1 MSKRTE
7 FSISLKL
14 LADNFKAGLGKVQ
27 TQLNNF
33 KKTLITAFASLGAI
47 DIGKQLVRAGAEFE
61 DAMARVNA
69 VSKASTN
76 ELKAMRDEAM
86 KLGRDTKY
94 TATEAANAL
103 EQLVRNGLQPLAAQ
117 KALSGTLQLAQS
129 QAISLQEAAD
139 IATTAMNGFGK
150 SADDLGHIND
160 VLAATASNTATNV
173 LELFEAL
180 KIAAPVATAAGVSME
195 ETMAVLG
202 QLANKGFRGSEA
214 GTGLKQIILALA
226 SQTPEAQKVAEKYG
240 FAVDETRIKTK
251 GLIAVLKE
259 LSKSGIGNSM
269 ADLGDYFNKLGAPK
283 GAAILGD
290 TDMLDEL
297 YSTIANSQG
306 EAARMF
312 EEGIGAWEK
321 AYKTLKSVWE
331 NTQIKVFD
339 GGKKIFTE
347 PLNILAEFIRRIQD
361 LPTVATAAFGVLS
374 TKIGS
379 IFQKTRKELDSIAEK
394 QFGERLLK
402 AQNAHQNASIAHAA
416 TNVASGIQLNPSVK
430 DGYIQLQRELQGL
443 TTRFDMNTKYGIV
456 LKKALNDLNV
466 IVNASRTDTKKYQ
479 KALGDLT
486 VQMQT
491 LGNKARHTRLDVISN
506 QMQNIQRTTTTVG
519 GTIQGMFTKLGTGL
533 KTFGANIL
541 NFFGGWIGVTMTLV
555 TAIGTYLVSA
565 FRKTT
570 EAVRNANKTMDEAV
584 KKNQDLDTSFI
595 NLVKILRNTEQSSA
609 SWQAAMSKLKREYP
623 DLLEKLH
630 LEQISV
636 NQSAQEYAKLR
647 DRIKEVIDW
656 QKQYNMVEAALKAK
670 KTIVD
675 NVDNAFF
682 HSSGGKGQLRSF
694 AKRVDANKS
703 EAELEIGLV
712 GLETEV
718 KNIMSQYGKVSNS
731 DLKNQLIDAFS
742 NYLKTSEGIVTPLAK
757 KYAESFANDYVKRF
771 EDNGDKIIGYNKI
784 IDNKQDAPK
793 TTEDIDKL
801 IKNTTDAFALEREK
815 LTQKAD
821 AQGWDKNKLNSEI
834 ASVASKLVDE
844 LTDSL
849 QKMTYT
855 DKKGDK
861 KNALDYAKNQQS
873 YQSLLQQSRLN
884 AKVGLSD
891 GEKKLNNAQEQY
903 ASAIG
908 FATRQ
913 LELGYIDELEFNKKK
928 LTALQNLINSYET
941 NDDIVALSS
950 DTYKDLINQQNSLI
964 KTIKEQEEA
973 AERAKENERQ
983 SKAFEKKSDRIEKDY
998 TNIIEG
1004 RGKEKINKWDYFNFD
1019 SSDEGKTKAQEI
1031 KLDYLKNQLNELRE
1045 LRSNI
1050 SDEEIEKAKSLNNVA
1065 SQELISWVDKL
1076 DEGILKLGEHVTS
1089 LEDAFKITKAREELK
1104 QLKKEIGEG
1113 LYEGVKESF
1122 GAISQLGDIISSFEN
1137 FGEMNAFEQ
1146 FTLLTD
1152 SIFST
1157 IDTIKGLMDTW
1168 QSLNELLELFGLKR
1182 QALQTIES
1190 SSAAANIA
1198 AVQGEAAAVVAAEA
1212 EKTAAITTAQAE
1224 QTAVNMAAKSLQI
1237 KAAQT
1242 AMAAE
1247 ATAAFAA
1254 IPFVGPAL
1262 AAAQIAEMQ
1271 ALIAAAAA
1279 LPAFANGGIV
1289 GGTKYVGDQ
1298 NLARVN
1304 SGEMIMNGTQQ
1315 KHLWDAISKNKL
1327 GGNTLGGKVE
1337 FEISGQ
1343 KLKGVLNNYDKKIS
1357 KVK

>member
-14 LADNFKAGLGKVQ
+14 LSEQFKNGLGKVQ

-69 VSKASTN
+69 VSKASTT

-150 SADDLGHIND
+150 SADDLGRIND

-180 KIAAPVATAAGVSME
+180 KVAAPVATAAGVSME

-240 FAVDETRIKTK
+240 FAVDETTLKTK

-290 TDMLDEL
+290 TNMLDEL
-297 YSTIANSQG
+297 YQTIANSQG

-321 AYKTLKSVWE
+321 AYKTLISVWE
-331 NTQIKVFD
+331 NTQIKVFE

-361 LPTVATAAFGVLS
+361 IPTVATAAFGILA
-374 TKIGS
+374 TKIGT
-379 IFQKTRKELDSIAEK
+379 IFSRTRKELDDIAEK
-394 QFGERLLK
+394 QFGDKLLK
-402 AQNAHQNASIAHAA
+402 NQNAYQNASIAHAA
-416 TNVASGIQLNPSVK
+416 TNAASGIQLNPNIK

-443 TTRFDMNTKYGIV
+443 TTKFDMNTKYGIV

-486 VQMQT
+486 LQMQA
-491 LGNKARHTRLDVISN
+491 LSNKARHTNIDVIAN
-506 QMQNIQRTTTTVG
+506 NMKNLQRTSTTVG
-519 GTIQGMFTKLGTGL
+519 GTIQGVFTKLGAGL
-533 KTFGANIL
+533 KSFGTSVL
-541 NFFGGWIGVTMTLV
+541 NLFGGWIGVAMTLA
-555 TAIGTYLVSA
+555 TTIGTYLVSA
-565 FRKTT
+565 FRKSS
-570 EAVRNANKTMDEAV
+570 EAVRTANKTMDEAI
-584 KKNQDLDTSFI
+584 KKNQDLDSSFI
-595 NLVKILRNTEQSSA
+595 NLVKILRNAEQSSA
-609 SWQAAMSKLKREYP
+609 TWQAAMSKLKREYP
-623 DLLEKLH
+623 ELLDKLH

-647 DRIKEVIDW
+647 DRIKEVIEW
-656 QKQYNMVEAALKAK
+656 QKQYNMVEAAMKAK

-675 NVDNAFF
+675 KLDDVFF
-682 HSSGGKGQLRSF
+682 HSSGGKGQLKSF
-694 AKRVDANKS
+694 SKRVDSNKS
-703 EAELEIGLV
+703 DVEIEIGLV

-742 NYLKTSEGIVTPLAK
+742 NYLKTSEGVVTPLAK
-757 KYAESFANDYVKRF
+757 KYAESFANDYLKRF
-771 EDNGDKIIGYNKI
+771 EKDGDKIIGYNRI
-784 IDNKQDAPK
+784 IDNKQEVPK
-793 TTEDIDKL
+793 TTEDVDKL
-801 IKNTTDAFALEREK
+801 ISNATDKYALEREK
-815 LTQKAD
+815 ITQRAD
-821 AQGWDKNKLNSEI
+821 AEGWDKGRLKSEL
-834 ASVASKLVDE
+834 ASSAKSILEE
-844 LTDSL
+844 LTKQL
-849 QKMTYT
+849 QDTSYT

-861 KNALDYAKNQQS
+861 QNALDYAKNQQG
-873 YQSLLQQSRLN
+873 YQSLIQQSKLGTKLDLN
-884 AKVGLSD
+884 SD
-891 GEKKLNNAQEQY
+891 EKQIKNAHEQY
-903 ASAIG
+903 TSALE
-908 FATRQ
+908 FAARL
-913 LELGYIDELEFNKKK
+913 LEYGYIDEMEYNKKK
-928 LTALQNLINSYET
+928 LSAIQSLINSYET
-941 NDDIVALSS
+941 NGDVSVLSTQ
-950 DTYKDLINQQNSLI
+950 TYKDLIEQQKSLI
-964 KTIKEQEEA
+964 KTLSEQEKES
-973 AERAKENERQ
+973 EKAKEDARQ
-983 SKAFEKKSDRIEKDY
+983 SKAFDKKNDRIGKDY

-1004 RGKEKINKWDYFNFD
+1004 RGAEKINKWDYLDFD
-1019 SSDEGKTKAQEI
+1019 SADEGKQKEDEI
-1031 KLDYLKNQLNELRE
+1031 RLDYLKEQVNDLRQ
-1045 LRSNI
+1045 LRSSI
-1050 SDEEIEKAKSLNNVA
+1050 SDEEIEKAKQLNDVA
-1065 SQELISWVDKL
+1065 SQELINWVDKL
-1076 DEGILKLGEHVTS
+1076 DDGIIKLSEHITS
-1089 LEDAFKITKAREELK
+1089 LEDSLRLEQAKEEIKKLR
-1104 QLKKEIGEG
+1104 KEIGEQT
-1113 LYEGVKESF
+1113 YESVKDTF
-1122 GAISQLGDIISSFEN
+1122 GAISSLGDTISSFAD
-1137 FGEMNAFEQ
+1137 FGEMNGWEQ
-1146 FTLLTD
+1146 FQLITD
-1152 SIFST
+1152 SILNT
-1157 IDTIKGLMDTW
+1157 IDTIKGLIDSWTL
-1168 QSLNELLELFGLKR
+1168 LNEMLDSFGAKRTALE
-1182 QALQTIES
+1182 AIETG
-1190 SSAAANIA
+1190 AAAKNIA

-1212 EKTAAITTAQAE
+1212 EKTAAYTTALGT
-1224 QTAVNMAAKSLQI
+1224 QTAANVAAKVTQI
-1237 KAAQT
+1237 KAAQI

-1247 ATAAFAA
+1247 STAAYAA
-1254 IPFVGPAL
+1254 IPFAGVGL

-1271 ALIAAAAA
+1271 ALIAAAAT

-1289 GGTKYVGDQ
+1289 GGTKYYGDQ

-1304 SGEMIMNGTQQ
+1304 SGEMILNGTQQ
-1315 KHLWDAISKNKL
+1315 KHLWNAISKNSL
-1327 GGNTLGGKVE
+1327 GSSLGGKVE

-1343 KLKGVLNNYDKKIS
+1343 KLKGVLNNYDRKIS

>member
-14 LADNFKAGLGKVQ
+14 LSEQFKNGLGKVQ

-69 VSKASTN
+69 VSKASTT

-150 SADDLGHIND
+150 SADDLGRIND

-180 KIAAPVATAAGVSME
+180 KVAAPVATAAGVSME

-240 FAVDETRIKTK
+240 FAVDETTIKIK

-290 TDMLDEL
+290 TNMLDEL
-297 YSTIANSQG
+297 YQTIANSQG

-321 AYKTLKSVWE
+321 AYKTLISVWE
-331 NTQIKVFD
+331 NTQIKVFE

-361 LPTVATAAFGVLS
+361 IPTVATAAFGILA
-374 TKIGS
+374 TKIGT
-379 IFQKTRKELDSIAEK
+379 IFSRTRKELDDIAEK
-394 QFGERLLK
+394 QFGDKLLK
-402 AQNAHQNASIAHAA
+402 NQNAFQNASIAHAA
-416 TNVASGIQLNPSVK
+416 TNAASGIQLNPNIK

-443 TTRFDMNTKYGIV
+443 TTKFDMNTKYGIV

-486 VQMQT
+486 LQMQA
-491 LGNKARHTRLDVISN
+491 LSNKARHTNIDVIAN
-506 QMQNIQRTTTTVG
+506 NMKNLQRTSTTVG
-519 GTIQGMFTKLGTGL
+519 GTIQGVIKKIGTGL
-533 KTFGANIL
+533 STLGTSIL
-541 NFFGGWIGVTMTLV
+541 NFFGGWVGVIMTLA
-555 TAIGTYLVSA
+555 TTIGTYLVSA
-565 FRKTT
+565 WRKST
-570 EAVRNANKTMDEAV
+570 EAVRNAQKTMSEAIDN
-584 KKNQDLDTSFI
+584 NQKLDSSFVSLI
-595 NLVKILRNTEQSSA
+595 NVLRQNEQSSIA
-609 SWQAAMSKLKREYP
+609 WQAAIAKLKREYP
-623 DLLEKLH
+623 ELLEKLH

-647 DRIKEVIDW
+647 DRIKEVIEW
-656 QKQYNMVEAALKAK
+656 QKQYNLYDAAMKAREEMLDTFFTNETALKHNEFKDAERRFTGNLERNGYTKDEAK
-670 KTIVD
+670 FIGTVI
-675 NVDNAFF
+675 
-682 HSSGGKGQLRSF
+682 KGEMQAGIANGLRGADLQSHL
-694 AKRVDANKS
+694 KGVIEK
-703 EAELEIGLV
+703 LV
-712 GLETEV
+712 QG
-718 KNIMSQYGKVSNS
+718 NDKV
-731 DLKNQLIDAFS
+731 
-742 NYLKTSEGIVTPLAK
+742 LA
-757 KYAESFANDYVKRF
+757 YAESWAREYTNSF
-771 EDNGDKIIGYNKI
+771 EYSDVAKAFDNIGKKYLTKPE
-784 IDNKQDAPK
+784 DVK
-793 TTEDIDKL
+793 TTEDVDKL
-801 IKNTTDAFALEREK
+801 ISNATDKYALEREK
-815 LTQKAD
+815 ITQRAD
-821 AQGWDKNKLNSEI
+821 AEGWDKGRLKSEL
-834 ASVASKLVDE
+834 ASSAKSILEE
-844 LTDSL
+844 LTKQL
-849 QKMTYT
+849 QDTSYT

-861 KNALDYAKNQQS
+861 QNALDYAKNQQG
-873 YQSLLQQSRLN
+873 YQSLIQQSKLGTKLDLSSDEKQIKN
-884 AKVGLSD
+884 AH
-891 GEKKLNNAQEQY
+891 EQY
-903 ASAIG
+903 TSALE
-908 FATRQ
+908 FAARL
-913 LELGYIDELEFNKKK
+913 LEYGYIDEMEYNKKK
-928 LTALQNLINSYET
+928 LSAIQSLINSYET
-941 NDDIVALSS
+941 NGDVSVLSTQ
-950 DTYKDLINQQNSLI
+950 TYKDLIEQQKSLI
-964 KTIKEQEEA
+964 KTLSEQEKES
-973 AERAKENERQ
+973 EKAKEDARQ
-983 SKAFEKKSDRIEKDY
+983 SKAFEKKNDRIGKDY

-1004 RGKEKINKWDYFNFD
+1004 RGAEKINKWDYLDFD
-1019 SSDEGKTKAQEI
+1019 SADEGKQKEDEI
-1031 KLDYLKNQLNELRE
+1031 RLDYLKEQVNDLRQ
-1045 LRSNI
+1045 LRSSI
-1050 SDEEIEKAKSLNNVA
+1050 SDEEIEKAKQLNDVA
-1065 SQELISWVDKL
+1065 SQELINWVDKL
-1076 DEGILKLGEHVTS
+1076 DDGIIKLSEHITS
-1089 LEDAFKITKAREELK
+1089 LEDSLRLEQAKEEIKKLR
-1104 QLKKEIGEG
+1104 KEIGEQT
-1113 LYEGVKESF
+1113 YESVKDTF
-1122 GAISQLGDIISSFEN
+1122 GAISSLGDTISSFAD
-1137 FGEMNAFEQ
+1137 FGEMNGWEQ
-1146 FTLLTD
+1146 FQLITD
-1152 SIFST
+1152 SILNT
-1157 IDTIKGLMDTW
+1157 IDTIKGLIDSWTL
-1168 QSLNELLELFGLKR
+1168 LNEMLDLFGAKR
-1182 QALQTIES
+1182 TALEAIETG
-1190 SSAAANIA
+1190 AAAKNIA
-1198 AVQGEAAAVVAAEA
+1198 AVQAEAAAVVAAEA
-1212 EKTAAITTAQAE
+1212 EKTAAITTAQAT
-1224 QTAVNMAAKSLQI
+1224 QTAVNLTAKALQI
-1237 KAAQT
+1237 KAAQI

-1247 ATAAFAA
+1247 STAAYAA
-1254 IPFVGPAL
+1254 IPFAGVGL

-1271 ALIAAAAA
+1271 ALITAAAA

-1289 GGTKYVGDQ
+1289 GGTKYIGDQ

-1315 KHLWDAISKNKL
+1315 KHLWDAISNNRL
-1327 GGNTLGGKVE
+1327 GNALGGKVE